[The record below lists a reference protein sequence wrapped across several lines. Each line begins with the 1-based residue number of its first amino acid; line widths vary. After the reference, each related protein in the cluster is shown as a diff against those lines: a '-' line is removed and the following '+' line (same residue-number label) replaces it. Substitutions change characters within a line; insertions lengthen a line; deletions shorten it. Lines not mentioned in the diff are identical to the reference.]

1 MYSWITNHILMKD
14 SFGNRTEVMLDLVE
28 EEAKRTDY
36 WDYIKI

>member
-1 MYSWITNHILMKD
+1 MKD

-28 EEAKRTDY
+28 EETKRTDY